1 MRRVGRSVEQ
11 VACIRSR
18 REPARWPLALAVLVL
33 TTGSDPARGTPLT
46 EETRAGFIK
55 SAEQSCFEGQS
66 KQEANKSRKPEV
78 LRRFCACFADRMS
91 YTMTMESALASLGK
105 SPSAEEERVMNA
117 ILENCW
123 QVHVTK

>member
-1 MRRVGRSVEQ
+1 M
-11 VACIRSR
+11 A
-18 REPARWPLALAVLVL
+18 ARTCRPRAYNRQRPGPGHA
-33 TTGSDPARGTPLT
+33 AYRGDA
-46 EETRAGFIK
+46 AGFIK

-105 SPSAEEERVMNA
+105 SPSAEEGRVMNA